1 MGLNIKS
8 QVRGSPGSKFHMLF
22 SPGVLCWLWCLQ
34 TKQELV
40 KWERCVEDIQIAEV
54 TPSLS
59 PCIFC
64 SKACFSI
71 HLLWSIISSHARML
85 LSLVSSRLNC
95 NTIQMLQSNIVQ
107 IYSRINVL
115 LMVTAINCLRAD
127 SQQLVRL
134 VITGNPLTKASVLQ
148 KDTVTFPRL

>member
-1 MGLNIKS
+1 
-8 QVRGSPGSKFHMLF
+8 
-22 SPGVLCWLWCLQ
+22 
-34 TKQELV
+34 V
-40 KWERCVEDIQIAEV
+40 KDMQIAEV

-59 PCIFC
+59 PCILC

-71 HLLWSIISSHARML
+71 HLLWSIISSHAHML

-95 NTIQMLQSNIVQ
+95 NAIQMLQSNIVQ

-134 VITGNPLTKASVLQ
+134 LITGNPLTKAISSSGRHSNVPQALSQ
-148 KDTVTFPRL
+148 ELAACAVPKGR